1 MKYCNVITTSP
12 RFMAGVLRRQRK
24 TRGSLA
30 AGRCL
35 RVASALWGLATL
47 LWLAGPQDASSAI
60 PSAAGL
66 PVASVGEA
74 LAAGTPA
81 AIVLLAQAQVDLKEA
96 LKSFIEFLSW
106 VLIAL
111 GVCLVAY
118 GAILI
123 AQGRQLDGVVAIVA
137 GFILVLAVPI
147 VYYFAKIAGIPF

>member
-1 MKYCNVITTSP
+1 M
-12 RFMAGVLRRQRK
+12 
-24 TRGSLA
+24 
-30 AGRCL
+30 
-35 RVASALWGLATL
+35 
-47 LWLAGPQDASSAI
+47 
-60 PSAAGL
+60 PSAAVL